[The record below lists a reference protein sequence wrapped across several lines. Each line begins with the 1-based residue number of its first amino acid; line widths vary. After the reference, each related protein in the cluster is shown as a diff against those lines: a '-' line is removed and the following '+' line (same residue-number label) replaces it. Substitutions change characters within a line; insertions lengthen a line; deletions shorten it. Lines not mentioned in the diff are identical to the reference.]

1 MTPIYVDGL
10 TDELY
15 WSVVEKMMAV
25 LSTFASSGS
34 GWVVERKS
42 NLTSN
47 LSATNQFTAHPILPY
62 PISLQTFAD
71 YSIFETTTMPIV
83 LIFVSRQRIMGIM
96 ESVLIEMTG
105 PIILIKHPQQHFNNR
120 TFTNL

>member
-1 MTPIYVDGL
+1 MKLHQNENSAETEERIEIYANTLMTPIYVDGL

-15 WSVVEKMMAV
+15 WSMVEKMMAV

-42 NLTSN
+42 NLISN
-47 LSATNQFTAHPILPY
+47 LSATDQFTAHPILPY
-62 PISLQTFAD
+62 PISLQTVAD

-83 LIFVSRQRIMGIM
+83 SIIVSRQRIMGIM
-96 ESVLIEMTG
+96 
-105 PIILIKHPQQHFNNR
+105 
-120 TFTNL
+120 